1 MMSFLLSYTS
11 LRRTGVKL
19 IRSSSNSAS
28 STGFTSSM
36 NYGYLRGADVSR
48 KASTDEMLRVDHA
61 GEVAAVEIYRGQA
74 WVLRGT
80 SVEGLLKVR
89 RFSGSCKVI

>member
-1 MMSFLLSYTS
+1 
-11 LRRTGVKL
+11 
-19 IRSSSNSAS
+19 
-28 STGFTSSM
+28 M
-36 NYGYLRGADVSR
+36 NFGYLRGADVSR

-89 RFSGSCKVI
+89 RIVVSRRRRRRRVKVI